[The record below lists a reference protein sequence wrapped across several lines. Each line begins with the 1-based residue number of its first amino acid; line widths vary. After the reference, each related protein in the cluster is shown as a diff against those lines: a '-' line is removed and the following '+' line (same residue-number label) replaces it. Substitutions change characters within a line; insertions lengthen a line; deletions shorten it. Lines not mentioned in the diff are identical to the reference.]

1 MRAVRPT
8 KETHGEDA
16 RLAHQKK
23 TVEGFERLHVQITQQ
38 QYQQL
43 KRIAFERNARLAEV
57 VREALGDWLA
67 KRP

>member
-8 KETHGEDA
+8 KEIQGHDA
-16 RLAHQKK
+16 RLAQQKK
-23 TVEGFERLHVQITQQ
+23 AVEGFERLHVQITQQ

>member
-8 KETHGEDA
+8 KEIQGGDT
-16 RLAHQKK
+16 RLAQQKK
-23 TVEGFERLHVQITQQ
+23 AVEGFERLHVQITQQ

-67 KRP
+67 KRS

>member
-8 KETHGEDA
+8 KETLGEDA
-16 RLAHQKK
+16 RLAQQKK

-43 KRIAFERNARLAEV
+43 RRIAFERNARLAEV
-57 VREALGDWLA
+57 VREALGDWLS
-67 KRP
+67 KRQ

>member
-8 KETHGEDA
+8 KETQGEDT
-16 RLAHQKK
+16 RLAQQKK
-23 TVEGFERLHVQITQQ
+23 AVQGFERLHVQITQQ

-57 VREALGDWLA
+57 VREALGEWLS